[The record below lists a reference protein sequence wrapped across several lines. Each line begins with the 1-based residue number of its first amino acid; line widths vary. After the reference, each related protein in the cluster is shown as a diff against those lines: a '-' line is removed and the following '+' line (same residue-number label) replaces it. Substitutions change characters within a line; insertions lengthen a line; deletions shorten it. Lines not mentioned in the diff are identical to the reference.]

1 METKILRVM
10 APHFD
15 AGAVYVR
22 EGPGQPWRCTR
33 AAPII
38 RWLVGMS
45 PADARER
52 LARVRYQWEWV
63 EQQEPPA
70 DVPQSL

>member
-1 METKILRVM
+1 MQQTKILRVM

-22 EGPGQPWRCTR
+22 EGPGQPWRCVR

-38 RWLVGMS
+38 RWLVGMD

-52 LARVRYQWEWV
+52 LDRVRYRWEWI
-63 EQQEPPA
+63 EQAGPPEPDA
-70 DVPQSL
+70 GL